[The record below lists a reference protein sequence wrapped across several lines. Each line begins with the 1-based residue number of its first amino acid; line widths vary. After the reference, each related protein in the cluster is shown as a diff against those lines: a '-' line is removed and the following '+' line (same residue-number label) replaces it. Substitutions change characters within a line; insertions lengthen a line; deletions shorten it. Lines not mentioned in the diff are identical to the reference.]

1 MLPLQASRIMTRTTI
16 DLDPAVLRE
25 LKRRRRTSG
34 RSIGQIASE
43 LLSGA
48 LAQPSAPVPRT
59 PMRWRSAPMAATVDL
74 DDKEALRRA
83 LDKR

>member
-1 MLPLQASRIMTRTTI
+1 MPRTTI

-25 LKRRRRTSG
+25 LKRRRRQSG

-43 LLSGA
+43 LLSDALNQTSA
-48 LAQPSAPVPRT
+48 LAPRT
-59 PMRWRSAPMAATVDL
+59 PVRWRSAPMGAKVDL

-83 LDKR
+83 LDAK